1 MYISTTSK
9 RIMSDAEYSASGS
22 DSESES
28 EMELKTKTRK
38 QGAIAAKKTAKL
50 AKPGSDDEDEDDNS
64 SAAGSES
71 DGEESVAED
80 ESDLEDINP
89 EDMDEDALFADVAKP
104 STGNQEDDEFQFGFD
119 SRNEEDSDLD
129 DDDDD
134 GTQYLQ
140 KLDES
145 VREQTIANHHPELII
160 HNYDEVEALT
170 TVIRDE
176 RGVIIDPLH
185 RTLPFLSKYER
196 TRILGERAK
205 QINDGAKPFVE
216 SDVSVI
222 DGYLIA
228 LKELEEKKLPFIIR
242 RPLNNGASEY
252 WKLRDLEF
260 L

>member
-1 MYISTTSK
+1 
-9 RIMSDAEYSASGS
+9 MSDAEYSASGS

-38 QGAIAAKKTAKL
+38 QGAVAAKKTAKL

-89 EDMDEDALFADVAKP
+89 EDMDEDALFADVAKT
-104 STGNQEDDEFQFGFD
+104 SSGNQEDDEFQFGFD
-119 SRNEEDSDLD
+119 SGNEEDSDLD

>member
-1 MYISTTSK
+1 
-9 RIMSDAEYSASGS
+9 MSDAEYSASGS
-22 DSESES
+22 DSDSDS
-28 EMELKTKTRK
+28 DMELKTKNRK
-38 QGAIAAKKTAKL
+38 QKKVVSKKTSKN
-50 AKPGSDDEDEDDNS
+50 AKPGSDDEDNDDDSISGVDSND
-64 SAAGSES
+64 S
-71 DGEESVAED
+71 DEEESLAESKD
-80 ESDLEDINP
+80 DSDIDP
-89 EDMDEDALFADVAKP
+89 EEMDEDEIFADVEKP
-104 STGNQEDDEFQFGFD
+104 FAGKQDDDEFQFGFD
-119 SRNEEDSDLD
+119 SGNDDESDLED
-129 DDDDD
+129 ED

-145 VREQTIANHHPELII
+145 VKEQTIANHHPELII
-160 HNYDEVEALT
+160 HNYDEVEALS
-170 TVIRDE
+170 TVVRDE

-216 SDVSVI
+216 IDESVI

>member
-1 MYISTTSK
+1 
-9 RIMSDAEYSASGS
+9 MSSDPEYSESG
-22 DSESES
+22 SESES
-28 EMELKTKTRK
+28 EPELKLNSKKLKQRAKVATKT
-38 QGAIAAKKTAKL
+38 TKL
-50 AKPGSDDEDEDDNS
+50 ESDEEDDNS
-64 SAAGSES
+64 IAAS
-71 DGEESVAED
+71 DSDSDAELSVDDSKNDSDD
-80 ESDLEDINP
+80 EINP
-89 EDMDEDALFADVAKP
+89 EDMDEEDIFANVANAT
-104 STGNQEDDEFQFGFD
+104 SENLEGDEFQFGFD
-119 SRNEEDSDLD
+119 SENDDESDLD
-129 DDDDD
+129 EDDDA
-134 GTQYLQ
+134 QYLQ

-170 TVIRDE
+170 AVIRDE
-176 RGVIIDPLH
+176 RGVVIDPLH

-205 QINDGAKPFVE
+205 QINDGAKPFVAL
-216 SDVSVI
+216 DPSVI

-252 WKLRDLEF
+252 WKLKDLEF